1 MASDTDG
8 ITAATPAEEKPRTGR
23 PRFAQSILVA
33 IAAATLTIVGV
44 TAWRWASRPAV
55 PENTLR
61 ASGRIEGRTT
71 VVAANGSAVVAAV
84 QVEEGQVVHAGER
97 LLTLEDPATR
107 ARVAAAEQIVR
118 ATAAQLAAADR
129 NLALTKRQVTLQVEQ
144 AQAACS
150 QARARIDQTRASRG
164 QAARDAGRAEQLG
177 EENVL
182 SKQEVESI
190 RLKATLAEQGA
201 TEAEAGL
208 EQAMKQLALAELGT
222 DQVDVLRRQRDALES
237 QMHQARA
244 ALTEQQT
251 RVNDFLVTSP
261 LAGTVLTRTVE
272 KGERVNSGTP
282 LFTIVDLN
290 GLYLKIY
297 VPEPRIG
304 NVILGQPARVH
315 VDAYPLRE
323 FSARV
328 SKIASEAE
336 FTPKNVETREERVKL
351 VFAVELTLLEN
362 PDGVLKPGM
371 PADGTIELHRATKP

>member
-1 MASDTDG
+1 M
-8 ITAATPAEEKPRTGR
+8 
-23 PRFAQSILVA
+23 
-33 IAAATLTIVGV
+33 
-44 TAWRWASRPAV
+44 SRPPV
-55 PENTLR
+55 LEDTLR

-84 QVEEGQVVHAGER
+84 EADEGQLVHAGQR

-107 ARVAAAEQIVR
+107 ARVAAAEQMRR
-118 ATAAQLAAADR
+118 ATVSQLAAADR
-129 NLALTKRQVTLQVEQ
+129 NLTFTTRQVTLQIEQ
-144 AQAACS
+144 AQATCR
-150 QARARIDQTRASRG
+150 QARARVEQARATHG
-164 QAARDAGRAEQLG
+164 QAQRDAERAEQLG
-177 EENVL
+177 EKNEVAR
-182 SKQEVESI
+182 QEVEST
-190 RLKATLAEQGA
+190 RLKATLAGQGTA
-201 TEAEAGL
+201 EAEAGL
-208 EQAMKQLALAELGT
+208 ELAMKQLALAELGA
-222 DQVDVLRRQRDALES
+222 DQIDVLRRQRDALES

-261 LAGTVLTRTVE
+261 LTGTVLTRTVE
-272 KGERVNSGTP
+272 KGERVNPGTP
-282 LFTIVDLN
+282 LFTLVDLN

-315 VDAYPLRE
+315 VDAYPQRE
-323 FSARV
+323 FAARV

-362 PDGVLKPGM
+362 PGGVLKPGM
-371 PADGTIELHRATKP
+371 PADGTIELHRAGKP